1 MRLGARAA
9 RQSLCMAKRGRKAAR
24 REGAEM
30 RQHQRIICRAAE
42 SGLCPARDGIHQG
55 PIGIVAQKADKFS
68 RRGGCGAMR
77 EAHPKH
83 DLRDQRI
90 SGGGIGI
97 RFRPTRAIGRGDG
110 GLAGG
115 DARGLG

>member
-1 MRLGARAA
+1 M
-9 RQSLCMAKRGRKAAR
+9 C
-24 REGAEM
+24 E
-30 RQHQRIICRAAE
+30 HQRIICGSAE
-42 SGLCPARDGIHQG
+42 SGFGPARDGIRQR
-55 PIGIVAQKADKFS
+55 PIGIVAQKADKFI